1 MKDMPKNAVSPLS
14 IPMKRTI
21 PKSGRFHHV
30 PQTDKGTEIWL
41 LTLSDLLMLLMI
53 FFVVL
58 FGLELEHQRKTKQ
71 LLQATAGTQTKPQ
84 QQELLAH
91 ASVIPHPSPTKAA
104 ISASLEKELIAALN
118 REKGEPDILIER
130 IADLVILTFPE
141 RIVFDS
147 GRAKIKP
154 SAYATLVKVGTFI
167 RERPYLAVEVQ
178 GHTDDRPINNMRYPS
193 NWELSADRAMG
204 VSKALIG
211 LGVNPTRL
219 SVKGYGEYRPH
230 VVNDSNANRL
240 KNRRVEIQF
249 SILPQSETTLPRGRE
264 LN

>member
-1 MKDMPKNAVSPLS
+1 MDRPENAASPLP
-14 IPMKRTI
+14 IPVKRTI
-21 PKSGRFHHV
+21 PKSGRFHHI

-71 LLQATAGTQTKPQ
+71 SLQATAVVQTEPKH
-84 QQELLAH
+84 QEGLAH
-91 ASVIPHPSPTKAA
+91 ASDIPHPSPAKATM
-104 ISASLEKELIAALN
+104 SASLEKELIAALN
-118 REKGEPDILIER
+118 REKAEPDILIER
-130 IADLVILTFPE
+130 IADFVVLTFPE

-147 GRAKIKP
+147 GRAQIKP
-154 SAYATLVKVGTFI
+154 SAHATLGKVATFI

-230 VVNDSNANRL
+230 VANDSDANRL

-249 SILPQSETTLPRGRE
+249 SILPQS
-264 LN
+264 

>member
-1 MKDMPKNAVSPLS
+1 MKDMSENAVSPLP
-14 IPMKRTI
+14 IPIKRTI
-21 PKSGRFHHV
+21 PKSAHFQNK
-30 PQTDKGTEIWL
+30 PLAEKGAEIWL

-58 FGLELEHQRKTKQ
+58 FGLELEHQRKTRQ
-71 LLQATAGTQTKPQ
+71 LLQATATAQADPK
-84 QQELLAH
+84 QQEILAH
-91 ASVIPHPSPTKAA
+91 PSVVPHPSSANEKV
-104 ISASLEKELIAALN
+104 SASLEKELIAALGG
-118 REKGEPDILIER
+118 EKSEKDILVER

-147 GRAKIKP
+147 GRARIKP
-154 SAYATLVKVGTFI
+154 SAHATLGKVATFI
-167 RERPYLAVEVQ
+167 KERTYLAVEVQ

-219 SVKGYGEYRPH
+219 SVKGFGEYRPH
-230 VVNDSNANRL
+230 VPNDSDDHRL
-240 KNRRVEIQF
+240 NNRRVEIQF
-249 SILPQSETTLPRGRE
+249 SILPQS
-264 LN
+264 